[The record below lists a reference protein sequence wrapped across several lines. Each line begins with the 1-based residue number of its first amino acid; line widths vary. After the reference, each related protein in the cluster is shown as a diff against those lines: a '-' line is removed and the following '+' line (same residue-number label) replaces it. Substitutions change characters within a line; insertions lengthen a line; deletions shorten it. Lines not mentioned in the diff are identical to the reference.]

1 MKLLGAGM
9 MLKGISGITGQAI
22 KKNFVDVMV
31 ENAKEKC
38 PVLTGNLSKSIASE
52 DKGTLSWEVFT
63 NTAAK
68 TGTGYGAYV
77 ELGTK
82 NMAAQP
88 YFAPAYETARKQF
101 ASKAFK

>member
-22 KKNFVDVMV
+22 KKNFVDVFV
-31 ENAKEKC
+31 NNAEANC
-38 PVLTGNLSKSIASE
+38 PVLTGNLKRSIAS
-52 DKGTLSWEVFT
+52 DQKGTLEWEIT
-63 NTAAK
+63 TA
-68 TGTGYGAYV
+68 TGYGAYV
-77 ELGTK
+77 ELGTT